1 MPLWSHLFEKVIT
14 RINGA
19 VFDMQMGK
27 VFSVMRHDNEPAL
40 LTLNYQLRI
49 DCLYVDNDCM
59 TILNGQ
65 YLIEYV
71 LGHVL
76 FDIWIYVNLAF
87 KSLNGLLI
95 DPHLIQKVIVYT
107 FWILLVIRIYHISL
121 NGLLIDPHEFKSY
134 PLYFLNIAIEWCY
147 ECISL
152 CLNTYWY

>member
-1 MPLWSHLFEKVIT
+1 
-14 RINGA
+14 
-19 VFDMQMGK
+19 MQMGK

-65 YLIEYV
+65 DLIEYI

-76 FDIWIYVNLAF
+76 FDIRIYVNLAL

-95 DPHLIQKVIVYT
+95 VPH
-107 FWILLVIRIYHISL
+107 
-121 NGLLIDPHEFKSY
+121 
-134 PLYFLNIAIEWCY
+134 
-147 ECISL
+147 
-152 CLNTYWY
+152 

>member
-1 MPLWSHLFEKVIT
+1 MPLRSHLFEKVIT

-27 VFSVMRHDNEPAL
+27 VFSVMRHDNDPAL

-76 FDIWIYVNLAF
+76 FDI
-87 KSLNGLLI
+87 
-95 DPHLIQKVIVYT
+95 
-107 FWILLVIRIYHISL
+107 
-121 NGLLIDPHEFKSY
+121 
-134 PLYFLNIAIEWCY
+134 
-147 ECISL
+147 
-152 CLNTYWY
+152 